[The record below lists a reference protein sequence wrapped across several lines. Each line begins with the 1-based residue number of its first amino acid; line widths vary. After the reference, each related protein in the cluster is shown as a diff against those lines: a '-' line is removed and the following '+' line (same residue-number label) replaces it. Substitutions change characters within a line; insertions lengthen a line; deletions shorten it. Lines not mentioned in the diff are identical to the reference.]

1 MKVRNSFINFML
13 IFIFVATAALPAFAA
28 TKIDDISSSHWAYK
42 SVKELVEKGYMSL
55 YEGNEFKGE
64 NKVSRYE
71 LAKVI
76 AKILNNIEQG
86 QVVPEKGD
94 VLTLKNLA
102 SEFRSELVEVISQN
116 EDLKDEVNKL
126 DKEQKVLKED
136 VVNTNY
142 RINQLQQEVVKLLK
156 SLKEEAERTKKLENK
171 LSSLEQDNQVLKERL
186 AKLEEGSGTQ
196 QEIDKLKKNIYWLT
210 GGLIISLL
218 LSVSN

>member
-1 MKVRNSFINFML
+1 ML
-13 IFIFVATAALPAFAA
+13 VFIFVATAALPALAS

-42 SVKELVEKGYMSL
+42 SVKKLVEKGYMSL
-55 YEGNEFKGE
+55 YEDNKFKGE

-116 EDLKDEVNKL
+116 EDLKGEVKEL
-126 DKEQKVLKED
+126 DKEQKILKED
-136 VVNTNY
+136 IVNTNY
-142 RINQLQQEVVKLLK
+142 RINQLQQEVVKILAD
-156 SLKEEAERTKKLENK
+156 LKEEGSRIDELEEK
-171 LSSLEQDNQVLKERL
+171 IGSLEIENQMLKEQL
-186 AKLEEGSGTQ
+186 TKLEEGSGSQ
-196 QEIDKLKKNIYWLT
+196 AEIEGLKRRFYWLT
-210 GGLIISLL
+210 GGWLISVLL
-218 LSVSN
+218 LMSN